1 MKALG
6 IVLNKNKQN
15 IPKTK
20 MMPAINKITD
30 KFKHCIRSNIINRVY
45 IIASDVV
52 FFIVLC

>member
-30 KFKHCIRSNIINRVY
+30 IFKHCIRSNIINRVY